1 MRKWRER
8 VKIEREWRN
17 GERDISSLSRRCIS
31 IFSFSRHFSLY
42 FLILSLSPLH
52 FLILLPFSLS
62 FHFLIFFPFS
72 HSLAIFSLSPFP
84 YCISIFS
91 FSRHFPSLHFLIF
104 SPISHSLAIF
114 LSASPFTNFVLHFLS
129 IFSSHSIFKL
139 SFVDA

>member
-1 MRKWRER
+1 MERERENGERMGKWRER
-8 VKIEREWRN
+8 YFF
-17 GERDISSLSRRCIS
+17 SLHV
-31 IFSFSRHFSLY
+31 FSFSPLHLN
-42 FLILSLSPLH
+42 FLILSS
-52 FLILLPFSLS
+52 FSLS
-62 FHFLIFFPFS
+62 LFSHSFSVSSPFS

-84 YCISIFS
+84 YCIFIFS
-91 FSRHFPSLHFLIF
+91 FYRHFPSLHFLIF

>member
-62 FHFLIFFPFS
+62 
-72 HSLAIFSLSPFP
+72 
-84 YCISIFS
+84 
-91 FSRHFPSLHFLIF
+91 LHFLIVF
-104 SPISHSLAIF
+104 SFSHSIAIF
-114 LSASPFTNFVLHFLS
+114 PLFISSFSLQFLILSLFFLSPSPFTNFVLHFLS